1 MVTRGLTRAG
11 RDLFGRRGGEGG
23 DVELAGANIQLESAR
38 AGETADAGKGFQ
50 GAKIAGLR
58 RRETLLPADGRERL
72 QPFRPLA
79 FEPIEQAV
87 RVKVGDDALA
97 NDQGFE
103 RRITRARQVGLEPAG
118 AAEDRFPNERLGA
131 EAADDGIHRELCEV
145 ACRFP
150 QTWID
155 REEAAEFVDLL
166 GGRVSLAR
174 RSDDLAEMPELGS
187 GRARGWDEFPGG
199 DSHISIVLYAD
210 GSRRQEGRRK

>member
-1 MVTRGLTRAG
+1 MIPGSLRCTS
-11 RDLFGRRGGEGG
+11 RDVFDRSGGEGG
-23 DVELAGANIQLESAR
+23 DVELAGADIQLESAR

-58 RRETLLPADGRERL
+58 RRETLLPAEGREGL

-87 RVKVGDDALA
+87 IVKVGDDALA
-97 NDQGFE
+97 NDQSLE
-103 RRITRARQVGLEPAG
+103 LRITRTRQAGLELAG
-118 AAEDRFPNERLGA
+118 AAEDGFPHKRLGA
-131 EAADDGIHRELCEV
+131 EAADDGIHRELGEV